1 MQNLLQK
8 SNSVTSPAV
17 LSYKLHHIHLPS
29 AAILCNDLLCTN
41 RDHIDAISAYA
52 DAISDACLS
61 AANGCIP
68 HTCHQ
73 HSKGRIPGWS
83 ERVDPFRQKSL
94 LWHKIWDECGRP
106 RSGVVADCMR
116 RSRAKY
122 HYTLRQ
128 VRRDENDIVR
138 QRSADAL
145 VGDPSRSFWA
155 EIKNNT

>member
-1 MQNLLQK
+1 VPRVSWVKASADDLVNYQ
-8 SNSVTSPAV
+8 SV

-94 LWHKIWDECGRP
+94 LWHKIWDD
-106 RSGVVADCMR
+106 V
-116 RSRAKY
+116 
-122 HYTLRQ
+122 
-128 VRRDENDIVR
+128 
-138 QRSADAL
+138 DAL
-145 VGDPSRSFWA
+145 GQVLSP
-155 EIKNNT
+155 TV